1 MRVYMETTV
10 EQFNFWAGA
19 RNTYKTIREA
29 GKLAEL
35 EALIDEWYPDG
46 IEDTRL
52 NDILWFDSEWL
63 FEELGI
69 EQDEDE

>member
-1 MRVYMETTV
+1 MKVYMETTV
-10 EQFNFWAGA
+10 EQFSFWAGA
-19 RNTYKTIREA
+19 RNTYKIIREA

-35 EALIDEWYPDG
+35 EELINELYPDG

-52 NDILWFDSEWL
+52 NDLLWFEDEYL
-63 FEELGI
+63 FEMLGI